1 MLFVLAKL
9 LLKKIQIGNKEKIMA
24 EMVTLTFAEMQSF
37 INYIVDN
44 TLIYGMGYKRVLI
57 DYCTAKFYVR
67 QNLSLM
73 ILQRFMIMNMKSFIV
88 IML

>member
-37 INYIVDN
+37 INYVVDN
-44 TLIYGMGYKRVLI
+44 TLIYGMGYKDVLAQ
-57 DYCTAKFYVR
+57 YCTAKF
-67 QNLSLM
+67 
-73 ILQRFMIMNMKSFIV
+73 
-88 IML
+88 